1 MLSEIRQTHKEK
13 HCWIPLKYLLRLID
27 TESRVM
33 FSRSCGEGG
42 VGNVCLMGPE
52 FQFGKTKRILEKDGG
67 DDCTTVNVLNTP
79 ELYT

>member
-1 MLSEIRQTHKEK
+1 
-13 HCWIPLKYLLRLID
+13 
-27 TESRVM
+27 M